1 MTNKTT
7 EKLFTEEFLDNLNFL
22 INHFNIEKAYQET
35 IIERPTFDDPYDYTC
50 DEELEE
56 LFEKFEDLFAE
67 VKQQIDDYYNTDFTE
82 LLEFLYENQGTSY
95 YDIEAKFNQYLQ
107 NYLD

>member
-22 INHFNIEKAYQET
+22 INHFNIEEAYRE
-35 IIERPTFDDPYDYTC
+35 IINDYT
-50 DEELEE
+50 DEELCEE

-82 LLEFLYENQGTSY
+82 VKKRNEIIKLIKEKLKLYE
-95 YDIEAKFNQYLQ
+95 K
-107 NYLD
+107 